1 MWYKNVDTS
10 FFHFVTKYAFD
21 RQRDGQKGLGA
32 LQCGNYND
40 ETHCLNS
47 QLVKK
52 TKFLME
58 LLTVIIQYNSV
69 TFSICTGSTPQP

>member
-1 MWYKNVDTS
+1 MNDLSLWYKNVDTS

-52 TKFLME
+52 NK
-58 LLTVIIQYNSV
+58 VSDGIIDCDNSV
-69 TFSICTGSTPQP
+69 